1 MSVPKSNIWEK
12 AVVATVLLTFF
23 CLFSCVL
30 PGIAAKKAAPRRTGA
45 QGGGGGGVY
54 PQFRFG
60 GQKVVR
66 WIPEQMPLHVY
77 ISHGLCLDELGVDPA
92 NGGPLSNIDN
102 TSGWPDLV
110 SQAVSNPDAFN
121 NMKVAENY
129 NEQMWQAAAQGIN
142 QWKKFS
148 AEGLYN
154 FELTNNPEEA
164 DIFVFWTHHFVNKLG
179 LGLFAND
186 IRGYTA
192 KYMLPYG
199 PVMSALQQGQ
209 TDRIQFKPVVV
220 VLRTSDTTGVPMPL
234 GKLVAAS
241 AHEMGH
247 VLGID
252 GHSANPHDLMSVYYG
267 NGTVSANDAATIRY
281 LYKLRPDLLP

>member
-12 AVVATVLLTFF
+12 AVVATVLLTIF

-30 PGIAAKKAAPRRTGA
+30 PGIAAKKAPPRRTGA

-92 NGGPLSNIDN
+92 NGGPLSNVDN